1 MRKVLSIPLIVL
13 ILFTGISIKFA
24 THYCSGSVFATKV
37 SLSGELAT
45 CGMEH
50 HVDYNSHQEN
60 ITKHCCEDVLS
71 AYAIDNNYFGSSF
84 HLDNPGMQ
92 GIHLFIVPL
101 DINIDEIAVLNPV
114 IRNIRPPGMNDFH
127 SPTIQA
133 LCVFLI

>member
-13 ILFTGISIKFA
+13 ILFTGISVKFA
-24 THYCSGSVFATKV
+24 THYCGGSVYATKV

-50 HVDYNSHQEN
+50 HYDYSSHQEN

-71 AYAIDNNYFGSSF
+71 AYVIDNNYFGSSF
-84 HLDNPGMQ
+84 QIDKPGMQ
-92 GIHLFIVPL
+92 GIHLFIVPP
-101 DINIDEIAVLNPV
+101 DISINQVAVSNPV
-114 IRNIRPPGMNDFH
+114 IKNTKPPGMNDFH
-127 SPTIQA
+127 SPAIQA